1 MARLTVKT
9 DLRETP
15 EPVNLTIVGS
25 AKIGD
30 RDVSHEA
37 VPAEDR
43 MQAFLW
49 RHLVPATELKALVFN
64 PSSQPEPK
72 RIPRARPP
80 SSPDTNATAT
90 ASSASSSKPKFT
102 KQQIA
107 GRLRE
112 LKLLFEEGLLTD
124 DFYDQKVMEC
134 EAAR

>member
-1 MARLTVKT
+1 MVRLTLKT
-9 DLRETP
+9 TLAETP
-15 EPVNLTIVGS
+15 EPVNLTIAGS
-25 AKIGD
+25 ATIGEQE
-30 RDVSHEA
+30 VSHEA

-64 PSSQPEPK
+64 PSAQPPPK

-80 SSPDTNATAT
+80 PATETNATVAAT
-90 ASSASSSKPKFT
+90 NSVSGKPKFT

-112 LKLLFEEGLLTD
+112 LKLLFEDGLLTD
-124 DFYDQKVMEC
+124 DFYDEKVIEC